1 VATEPRAVLK
11 EVLDK
16 EPDYFRI
23 PVKLNGKDKEN
34 IQRILNGREPLE
46 DAELIVRVK
55 PKV

>member
-1 VATEPRAVLK
+1 MAIEPRAVLK